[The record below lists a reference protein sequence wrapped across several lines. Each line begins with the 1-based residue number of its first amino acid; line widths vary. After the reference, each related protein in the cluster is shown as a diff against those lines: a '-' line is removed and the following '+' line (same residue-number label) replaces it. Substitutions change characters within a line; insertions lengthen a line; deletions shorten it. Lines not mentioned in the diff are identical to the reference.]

1 MEDSNLKDK
10 QYNTADKYN
19 ARILIHARYGTNKT
33 PWPIWLFSQY
43 HFGDHARIIDFGC
56 GNGLLWKVNSF
67 RINANWQIE
76 LTDFSQGMIDA
87 ARSYIGASPANINYQ
102 VVDLSQF
109 PAGNRKYSNIV
120 ANHMLYHIED
130 REKAIRTISSI
141 LEPGGEFYAS
151 TVGLSNM
158 QEMKNLVREYTGND
172 NYALA
177 LGNIT
182 DRFSL
187 ENGADQM
194 RTVFDDVE
202 IIEYPDALEITD
214 ANDLVNYVL
223 SCNDLV
229 PGIQVLPEDQ
239 REAFTRFVDDRITR
253 DGKIHITKSSGTF
266 IARKNN
272 PQ

>member
-1 MEDSNLKDK
+1 MEDNNLKEK

-19 ARILIHARYGTNKT
+19 ARILIHAKYGTNKT
-33 PWPIWLFSQY
+33 PWPIWLYSLY

-67 RINANWQIE
+67 RINKDWQID
-76 LTDFSQGMIDA
+76 LTDFSQGMIDS
-87 ARSYIGASPANINYQ
+87 ARSYIGPSPADICYK

-109 PAGNRKYSNIV
+109 AVGNTKYTNII

-130 REKAIRTISSI
+130 REKAIRTIFDI

-151 TVGLSNM
+151 TVGLGNM
-158 QEMKNLVREYTGND
+158 QEMKQLVREFTGND
-172 NYALA
+172 NYSIA

-187 ENGADQM
+187 ENGAAQIL
-194 RTVFDDVE
+194 TAFDDVE
-202 IIEYPDALEITD
+202 MIEYPDALEITD
-214 ANDLVNYVL
+214 ANDLVNYVF
-223 SCNDLV
+223 SCNDLA

-239 REAFTRFVDDRITR
+239 REAFTCFAEDKIAR
-253 DGKIHITKSSGTF
+253 DGKIKISKSSGTF
-266 IARKNN
+266 IAGKK
-272 PQ
+272 